1 MSNLFVTGLS
11 GLQAFRQALDVT
23 GQNIA
28 NANTDGYVR
37 QRADLSTRASTQVG
51 ESWVGNGVQVSRLTR
66 IVNDF
71 LSDQSRDALS
81 AASRLEIYAGQ
92 TGRIAGVL
100 GDPSGGVSM
109 ALQRLQNA
117 IEGVATEPSSMAARQ
132 SLLGALEGTVSQLRG
147 IDTRLRD
154 FESETN
160 GRIATEVA
168 AIDGLA
174 GGIAAINREI
184 RMAQASSGNAPNDL
198 LDQRDRLL
206 DQLAAKVSVRV
217 VAADDGSV
225 NVTVGRGQSL
235 VMGERASKIALER
248 DPTDASRQRIVMKS
262 DGVSTDITAAM
273 TGGAIGGLVDFRS
286 QILDPARNELGRIAT
301 VLASSLNEQH
311 AKGVDLLGAA
321 GGQLLAVG
329 APLAQPST
337 ENAAALT
344 ATATVGDAAA
354 LAGVDY
360 RLEWTGSAWDVRR
373 SDTGA
378 TVATTGTGSAG
389 SPLAFDGLSVVIG
402 GAPATGDSV
411 MLRPTRSAVEQ
422 MSVRI
427 TAPGRIAAALPV
439 RPTAATGNAGS
450 ASVVSMEV
458 LDAANPALRTTVSL
472 TFPTPTTVSV
482 DGNPPQA
489 WSAGQAI
496 DFNGWRLRIA
506 GVPAA
511 GDSFSVVDN
520 GAGRGDNRN
529 AIQLAD
535 RLRVPVLDSGTAS
548 LADAATRLMSGV
560 GTTTQLAQRNLE
572 VQRLAHEES
581 VRQRQGVSGVNLD
594 EEAANLLRFQ
604 QAYQASAQVIR
615 AANEVFRMLID
626 IGG

>member
-1 MSNLFVTGLS
+1 V
-11 GLQAFRQALDVT
+11 
-23 GQNIA
+23 
-28 NANTDGYVR
+28 
-37 QRADLSTRASTQVG
+37 
-51 ESWVGNGVQVSRLTR
+51 
-66 IVNDF
+66 
-71 LSDQSRDALS
+71 
-81 AASRLEIYAGQ
+81 
-92 TGRIAGVL
+92 
-100 GDPSGGVSM
+100 
-109 ALQRLQNA
+109 
-117 IEGVATEPSSMAARQ
+117 
-132 SLLGALEGTVSQLRG
+132 
-147 IDTRLRD
+147 
-154 FESETN
+154 
-160 GRIATEVA
+160 
-168 AIDGLA
+168 
-174 GGIAAINREI
+174 
-184 RMAQASSGNAPNDL
+184 
-198 LDQRDRLL
+198 
-206 DQLAAKVSVRV
+206 
-217 VAADDGSV
+217 
-225 NVTVGRGQSL
+225 
-235 VMGERASKIALER
+235 
-248 DPTDASRQRIVMKS
+248 
-262 DGVSTDITAAM
+262 
-273 TGGAIGGLVDFRS
+273 
-286 QILDPARNELGRIAT
+286 LDPARNELGRIAT

-311 AKGVDLLGAA
+311 AKGIDLLGAP

-329 APLAQPST
+329 APQVLPST
-337 ENAAALT
+337 ENSAALT
-344 ATATVGDAAA
+344 AGATVTDAAA

-378 TVATTGTGSAG
+378 VVTTTGTGSVG

-402 GAPATGDSV
+402 GSPATGDSV
-411 MLRPTRSAVEQ
+411 LLRPTRSAVEQ

-458 LDAANPALRTTVSL
+458 LDAADPALRTTVSL

-496 DFNGWRLRIA
+496 DYNGWRLRIT

-520 GAGRGDNRN
+520 AMGRGDNRN

-535 RLRVPVLDSGTAS
+535 RLRIPLLDSGTAS

-572 VQRLAHEES
+572 VQRLSHEES

>member
-37 QRADLSTRASTQVG
+37 QRADFSTRESTQVG
-51 ESWVGNGVQVSRLTR
+51 ACRVGNGVQVSSLTR

-71 LSDQSRDALS
+71 LADQSRDALS

-92 TGRIAGVL
+92 AGRVAAVL
-100 GDPSGGVSM
+100 GDPSGGVSI

-132 SLLGALEGTVSQLRG
+132 SLLGELEGTVSRLRG
-147 IDTRLRD
+147 IDSRLRE

-160 GRIATEVA
+160 GRIATEID

-174 GGIAAINREI
+174 GAIAGINREI
-184 RMAQASSGNAPNDL
+184 RLAQTASGSAPNDL
-198 LDQRDRLL
+198 LDQRDRLV
-206 DQLAAKVSVRV
+206 DQLATKVSVRV
-217 VAADDGSV
+217 VAADDGAV
-225 NVTVGRGQSL
+225 NITIGRGQSL
-235 VMGERASKIALER
+235 VMGERATKISMER
-248 DPTDASRQRIVMKS
+248 DPADASRQRIVMES
-262 DGVSTDITAAM
+262 DGVSTDITAVM
-273 TGGAIGGLVDFRS
+273 TGGAIGGLVDFRG
-286 QILDPARNELGRIAT
+286 QVLDPARNELGRIAT
-301 VLASSLNEQH
+301 TLAASLNEQH
-311 AKGVDLLGAA
+311 AKGIDLLGAS
-321 GGQLLAVG
+321 GGQLLAIG
-329 APLAQPST
+329 APQTQASGD
-337 ENAAALT
+337 NAAVLT
-344 ATATVGDAAA
+344 ATASVADATA

-378 TVATTGTGSAG
+378 VVTTTGTGSAG

-402 GAPATGDSV
+402 GSPATGDSV
-411 MLRPTRSAVEQ
+411 LLRPTRGAVEQ

-439 RPTAATGNAGS
+439 RPTAATGNTGS
-450 ASVVSMEV
+450 ATVAGMEV
-458 LDAANPALRTTVSL
+458 LDPSHPALRTAVSL

-489 WSAGQAI
+489 WSDGQEI
-496 DFNGWRLRIA
+496 DFNGWRLRIT

-520 GAGRGDNRN
+520 GTGRGDNRN

-535 RLRVPVLDSGTAS
+535 RLRVPLLDTGTAS

-572 VQRLAHEES
+572 VQRLSHEES

>member
-1 MSNLFVTGLS
+1 
-11 GLQAFRQALDVT
+11 
-23 GQNIA
+23 
-28 NANTDGYVR
+28 
-37 QRADLSTRASTQVG
+37 
-51 ESWVGNGVQVSRLTR
+51 
-66 IVNDF
+66 
-71 LSDQSRDALS
+71 
-81 AASRLEIYAGQ
+81 
-92 TGRIAGVL
+92 
-100 GDPSGGVSM
+100 M

-117 IEGVATEPSSMAARQ
+117 IEGVATDPSSMAARQ

-147 IDTRLRD
+147 IDTRLRE

-160 GRIATEVA
+160 GRIATEIN

-174 GGIAAINREI
+174 GGIAGINREI
-184 RMAQASSGNAPNDL
+184 RLAQATSGSAPNDL
-198 LDQRDRLL
+198 LDQRDRLI

-225 NVTVGRGQSL
+225 NVTVGSGQSL

-273 TGGAIGGLVDFRS
+273 TGGAIGGLVDFRG
-286 QILDPARNELGRIAT
+286 QVLDPARNELGRIAT

-311 AKGVDLLGAA
+311 AKGIDLLGAP

-329 APLAQPST
+329 APQVLPST
-337 ENAAALT
+337 ENSAALT
-344 ATATVGDAAA
+344 AGATVTDAAA

-378 TVATTGTGSAG
+378 VVTTTGTGSVG

-402 GAPATGDSV
+402 GSPATGDSV
-411 MLRPTRSAVEQ
+411 LLRPTRSAVEQ

-458 LDAANPALRTTVSL
+458 LDAADPALRTTVSL

-496 DFNGWRLRIA
+496 DYNGWRLRIT

-520 GAGRGDNRN
+520 AMGRGDNRN

-535 RLRVPVLDSGTAS
+535 RLRIPLLDSGTAS

-572 VQRLAHEES
+572 VQRLSHEES

>member
-37 QRADLSTRASTQVG
+37 QRADFSARESTQVG
-51 ESWVGNGVQVSRLTR
+51 ASRVGNGVQVSRLTR

-71 LSDQSRDALS
+71 LADQSRDALS

-92 TGRIAGVL
+92 TGRVAAVL
-100 GDPSGGVSM
+100 GDPSGGVSI

-117 IEGVATEPSSMAARQ
+117 IEGVATDPSSMAARQ
-132 SLLGALEGTVSQLRG
+132 SLIGELEGTVSRLRG
-147 IDTRLRD
+147 IDSRLRD
-154 FESETN
+154 LESETN
-160 GRIATEVA
+160 GRIATEID

-174 GGIAAINREI
+174 GAIAGINREI
-184 RMAQASSGNAPNDL
+184 RLAQTASGSAPNDL
-198 LDQRDRLL
+198 LDQRDRLV

-225 NVTVGRGQSL
+225 NITIGRGQSL
-235 VMGERASKIALER
+235 VMGERATKISMER
-248 DPTDASRQRIVMKS
+248 DPADASRQRIVIKS
-262 DGVSTDITAAM
+262 DGMSTEITAEM
-273 TGGAIGGLVDFRS
+273 TGGSIGGLVDFRG
-286 QILDPARNELGRIAT
+286 QVLDPARNELGRIAIA
-301 VLASSLNEQH
+301 LADSLNQQH
-311 AKGVDLLGAA
+311 AKGIDLLGAP
-321 GGQLLAVG
+321 GGQLLAIG
-329 APLAQPST
+329 APQAQPSGV
-337 ENAAALT
+337 NAAVLT
-344 ATATVGDAAA
+344 ATASVADATA

-378 TVATTGTGSAG
+378 VVTTTGTGSAG

-402 GAPATGDSV
+402 GSPATGDSV
-411 MLRPTRSAVEQ
+411 LLRPTRGAVEQ

-450 ASVVSMEV
+450 AAVAAMEV
-458 LDAANPALRTTVSL
+458 LDPTHPALRTTVSL

-489 WSAGQAI
+489 WSDGQEI
-496 DFNGWRLRIA
+496 DFTGWRLRIT

-520 GAGRGDNRN
+520 GTGRGDNRN

-535 RLRVPVLDSGTAS
+535 RLRVPLLDTGTAS

-572 VQRLAHEES
+572 VQRLSHEES